1 MEGYRPYRG
10 DLDDVVS
17 VRGGGG
23 GGGGATRMK

>member
-23 GGGGATRMK
+23 GGGATRMK